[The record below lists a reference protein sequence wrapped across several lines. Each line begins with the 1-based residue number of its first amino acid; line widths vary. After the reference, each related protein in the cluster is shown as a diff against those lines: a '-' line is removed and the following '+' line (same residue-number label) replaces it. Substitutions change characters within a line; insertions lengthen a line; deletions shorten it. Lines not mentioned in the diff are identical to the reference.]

1 MPRGNGNINKE
12 KDCGNTIEQY
22 IIIYRYSTYD
32 IIFIYN
38 IKNNVY
44 YVADAAE

>member
-12 KDCGNTIEQY
+12 TDCGNTIEQY
-22 IIIYRYSTYD
+22 IIYRQIYTYD
-32 IIFIYN
+32 ILFIYN